1 MKYPSEKKIA
11 QAIQE
16 ILKDNGALPIERCT
30 FAAQQILGLFPERDD
45 WVKDVLKDNWLEEAV
60 RDFTND
66 DS

>member
-11 QAIQE
+11 QVIQE
-16 ILKDNGALPIERCT
+16 ILKDNGVLPIERCA

-60 RDFTND
+60 RDFNND